1 MSMFTEAPVSVSVTT
16 THYYKSEMEV
26 YQLANIKSAKKRI
39 LVNRTK
45 AARNKSIRSEVK
57 TVTKK
62 VEAAVAAG
70 DKAAA
75 QAALVAATTEIDK
88 ACTKGVYHKNNAAR
102 KVSRVSKAV
111 NSIA

>member
-1 MSMFTEAPVSVSVTT
+1 M
-16 THYYKSEMEV
+16 
-26 YQLANIKSAKKRI
+26 ANIKSAKKRI

-75 QAALVAATTEIDK
+75 QAAL
-88 ACTKGVYHKNNAAR
+88 R
-102 KVSRVSKAV
+102 
-111 NSIA
+111 